1 MTEYDKI
8 VCKYIIN
15 AISESFEEIGYLD
28 LEGLESYIK
37 EIIRVEI
44 CDVYKENYYDYI
56 YKKFLKNKRYREFLD
71 GKASYCSHC
80 KLKKPISS
88 FNSWVYNGKKR
99 PKTICKKCSQ
109 ELIDKAG
116 EKATLYKKY
125 QEHKQYIAKEASVK
139 SKLKRH
145 IGRDLT
151 PEEVNQ
157 IKILVR
163 VKKMTPYSICKM
175 YAL

>member
-1 MTEYDKI
+1 MTENDKKE
-8 VCKYIIN
+8 CQYIIA
-15 AISESFEEIGYLD
+15 AISESFEEMGYLD
-28 LEGLESYIK
+28 LKELEGYIK

-44 CDVYKENYYDYI
+44 YDVDKKKYFNYI
-56 YKKFLKNKRYREFLD
+56 YDKFLNNKRYREFLD
-71 GKASYCSHC
+71 GKVYHCSHC

-88 FNSWVYNGKKR
+88 FNSWVCDGKKR

-116 EKATLYKKY
+116 EKAALYKKY
-125 QEHKQYIAKEASVK
+125 QEHKQYIARETSVR
-139 SKLKRH
+139 SKMKRH

-151 PEEVNQ
+151 SEEVNQ

-163 VKKMTPYSICKM
+163 VKKMTPYSIYKM